1 MILKMLQLKEELL
14 YINAGGDGLDSNG
27 DVVMTGGTI
36 VIDGPEDSANGAI
49 DYESSFDMSGGEIIA
64 AGSSG
69 MAMTSSSTSAINS
82 VNITFSTTYS
92 NTEIIIKDSNG
103 IYLTTYGFDKSNY
116 NNIYNN
122 TIKSSAISEETGLP
136 NPSAWAYG
144 VHIMGDY
151 NKAINNTI
159 YLMYRGVD
167 SEGSFNEII
176 GNNIFP

>member
-36 VIDGPEDSANGAI
+36 VIDGPEDSADGAI
-49 DYESSFDMSGGEIIA
+49 DYDSSFDMSGGEIIA

-69 MAMTSSSTSAINS
+69 MAMTPSSTSAINS

-103 IYLTTYGFDKSNY
+103 NEIVSYTPVKKFNSFVFGSENLKTGETYTVYAGGEEIDSFTVSG
-116 NNIYNN
+116 
-122 TIKSSAISEETGLP
+122 TITNVG
-136 NPSAWAYG
+136 NG
-144 VHIMGDY
+144 
-151 NKAINNTI
+151 
-159 YLMYRGVD
+159 
-167 SEGSFNEII
+167 GSFGGGFQGGKNM
-176 GNNIFP
+176 GGDRR